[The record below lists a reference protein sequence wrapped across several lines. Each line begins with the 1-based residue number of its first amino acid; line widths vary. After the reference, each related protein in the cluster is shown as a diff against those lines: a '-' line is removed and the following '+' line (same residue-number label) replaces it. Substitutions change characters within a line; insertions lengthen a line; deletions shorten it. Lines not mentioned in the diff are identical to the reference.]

1 MDGMIS
7 NLLILLSQI
16 GVILLLARLVSWG
29 LRTLHQPQ
37 VMGEI
42 VAGILLGPSLLGW
55 LAPNASMALFS
66 PDSLGPL
73 NALGQAGVLLFMFL
87 VGLKLDLANVW
98 ARGRPVLMI
107 AHASIAVP
115 LILGAGLALCLYP
128 SLSDTGVTPTVFAL
142 FTGVAMGVT
151 ALPVLARILE
161 ESQLSGTPIGTV
173 TLASAA
179 LKDVTVWCLLAGV
192 IALNTHTAVLGE
204 LVLTLV
210 ATGLFVF
217 VMLGLVR
224 RTFYLLEVRYRRRGR
239 LTDDIL
245 ALMLLAMVG
254 SAWITEW
261 LGVHALFGAFLA
273 GVALPKDSDLVSDV
287 SAKLDGV
294 TTTILL
300 PIFFAS
306 TGLRTSFGLIH
317 GTELWFYF
325 GLILLVAVVGMWG
338 GTTLAARFAGMPW
351 VESTTIGIL
360 MNTRGL
366 MEIVI
371 LNIGRDMGII
381 STTMF
386 AMMVLMT
393 LATTFMTMPLLR
405 WCRPYQI
412 RQPAIPQHELADSV
426 KKA

>member
-1 MDGMIS
+1 MIS

-55 LAPNASMALFS
+55 LAPNASMALFP

-239 LTDDIL
+239 LTDDML

-317 GTELWFYF
+317 GTELWYYF

-412 RQPAIPQHELADSV
+412 RQPATPQHELPDSV
-426 KKA
+426 KNA

>member
-1 MDGMIS
+1 MDEMIS

-29 LRTLHQPQ
+29 LRTFHQPQ

-55 LAPNASMALFS
+55 LAPNASMALFP

-98 ARGRPVLMI
+98 ARGRTVLMI

-115 LILGAGLALCLYP
+115 LILGTGLALCLYS

-142 FTGVAMGVT
+142 FTGVAMGIT

-161 ESQLSGTPIGTV
+161 ESRLSGTPIGSV

-179 LKDVTVWCLLAGV
+179 LKDVTAWCLLAGV

-224 RTFYLLEVRYRRRGR
+224 RTFHLLEVRYRRRGR

-273 GVALPKDSDLVSDV
+273 GVALPKDSDFVSDV

-294 TTTILL
+294 TTAILL

-317 GTELWFYF
+317 GTEPWFYF
-325 GLILLVAVVGMWG
+325 GLILLVAVVGTWG
-338 GTTLAARFAGMPW
+338 GTTLAARFAGMSW

-371 LNIGRDMGII
+371 LNIGREMGII
-381 STTMF
+381 SSTMF

-412 RQPAIPQHELADSV
+412 RQPATSQHELPDSF